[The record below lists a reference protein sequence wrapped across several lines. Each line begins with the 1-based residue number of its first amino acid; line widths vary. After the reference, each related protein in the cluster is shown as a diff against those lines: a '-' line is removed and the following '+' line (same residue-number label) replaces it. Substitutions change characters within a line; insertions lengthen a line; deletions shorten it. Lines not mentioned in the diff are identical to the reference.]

1 MRGFTFWLATGVLLF
16 VAWGMSYFVF
26 RVAGVLIHLLL
37 VFALM
42 SFMFSAFVGKGRV
55 E

>member
-1 MRGFTFWLATGVLLF
+1 MERLRSGQVSLF
-16 VAWGMSYFVF
+16 VAWGLTYFVF
-26 RVAGVLIHLLL
+26 HVGGILIHLLS

-42 SFMFSAFVGKGRV
+42 SFMFSAFIGKRGV